1 MADYMKPV
9 IFKLNEEMFGV
20 DINKVQGIE
29 KQINIVPVPNSTSY
43 IDGIINLRGE
53 VVPVYDLK
61 KKFGMKSSSISEN
74 FIIVRFNGVALALGV
89 DAVLEI
95 DDLPADK
102 VVSMPSMVKTSATA
116 YLDRVAN
123 LKEGLV
129 ILLDID
135 KLLTDEETNN
145 VKKLA
150 DDMAQN

>member
-9 IFKLNEEMFGV
+9 IFKLNDEMFGV

-61 KKFGMKSSSISEN
+61 KKFGMTYDGRNEN
-74 FIIVRFNGVALALGV
+74 FIIVRMNGIALALGV
-89 DAVLEI
+89 DTVLEI

-102 VVSMPSMVKTSATA
+102 VVAMPGMVKKADTM

-123 LKEGLV
+123 LKDGLV
-129 ILLDID
+129 ILLDIE
-135 KLLTDEETNN
+135 KLLTDEETNG
-145 VKKLA
+145 VKKLT
-150 DDMAQN
+150 DDMSN

>member
-9 IFKLNEEMFGV
+9 IFKLNDEMFGV

-61 KKFGMKSSSISEN
+61 KKFGMTYDGRNEN
-74 FIIVRFNGVALALGV
+74 FIIVRMNGIALALGV
-89 DAVLEI
+89 DTVLEI

-102 VVSMPSMVKTSATA
+102 VVAMPGMVKKADTM

-123 LKEGLV
+123 LKDGLV
-129 ILLDID
+129 ILLDIE
-135 KLLTDEETNN
+135 KLLTDEETNS
-145 VKKLA
+145 VKKLTN
-150 DDMAQN
+150 DMSN

>member
-61 KKFGMKSSSISEN
+61 KKFGMKSGSKSEN

>member
-9 IFKLNEEMFGV
+9 IFKLNDEMFGV

-29 KQINIVPVPNSTSY
+29 KQINIVPEPNSTSY

-61 KKFGMKSSSISEN
+61 KKFGMTYDGRNEN
-74 FIIVRFNGVALALGV
+74 FIIVRMNGIALALGV
-89 DAVLEI
+89 DTVLEI

-102 VVSMPSMVKTSATA
+102 VVAMPGMVKKADTM

-123 LKEGLV
+123 LKDGLV
-129 ILLDID
+129 ILLDIE
-135 KLLTDEETNN
+135 KLLTDEETNS
-145 VKKLA
+145 VKKLT
-150 DDMAQN
+150 DDMSN

>member
-61 KKFGMKSSSISEN
+61 KKFGMKSGSISEN

>member
-61 KKFGMKSSSISEN
+61 KKFGMKSGSISEN

-123 LKEGLV
+123 LNEGLV

>member
-1 MADYMKPV
+1 M
-9 IFKLNEEMFGV
+9 ESG
-20 DINKVQGIE
+20 G
-29 KQINIVPVPNSTSY
+29 
-43 IDGIINLRGE
+43 
-53 VVPVYDLK
+53 
-61 KKFGMKSSSISEN
+61 ISEN

>member
-9 IFKLNEEMFGV
+9 IFKLNDEMFGV

-61 KKFGMKSSSISEN
+61 KKFGMIYDGRSEN
-74 FIIVRFNGVALALGV
+74 FIIVRMNGIALALGV
-89 DAVLEI
+89 DTVLEI

-102 VVSMPSMVKTSATA
+102 VVAMPGMVKKADTM

-123 LKEGLV
+123 LKDGLV
-129 ILLDID
+129 ILLDIE
-135 KLLTDEETNN
+135 KLLTDEETNG
-145 VKKLA
+145 VKKLT
-150 DDMAQN
+150 DDMSN

>member
-1 MADYMKPV
+1 MADYIRPV

-61 KKFGMKSSSISEN
+61 KKFGMESGGISEN

>member
-9 IFKLNEEMFGV
+9 IFKLNDEMFGV

-61 KKFGMKSSSISEN
+61 KKFGMTYDGRNEN
-74 FIIVRFNGVALALGV
+74 FIIVRMNGIALALGV
-89 DAVLEI
+89 DTVLEI

-102 VVSMPSMVKTSATA
+102 VVAMPGMVKKADTM

-123 LKEGLV
+123 LKDGLV
-129 ILLDID
+129 ILLDSE
-135 KLLTDEETNN
+135 KLLTDEETNS
-145 VKKLA
+145 VKKLT
-150 DDMAQN
+150 DDMSN

>member
-9 IFKLNEEMFGV
+9 IFKLNDEMFGV

-61 KKFGMKSSSISEN
+61 KKFGMTYDGRNEN
-74 FIIVRFNGVALALGV
+74 FIIVRMNGIALALGV
-89 DAVLEI
+89 DTVLEI

-102 VVSMPSMVKTSATA
+102 VVAMPGMVKKADTM

-123 LKEGLV
+123 LKDGLV
-129 ILLDID
+129 ILLDIE
-135 KLLTDEETNN
+135 KLLTDEETNS
-145 VKKLA
+145 VKKLT
-150 DDMAQN
+150 DDMSN

>member
-9 IFKLNEEMFGV
+9 IFKLNDKMFGV

-61 KKFGMKSSSISEN
+61 KKFGMTYDGRSEN
-74 FIIVRFNGVALALGV
+74 FIIVRMNGIALALGV
-89 DAVLEI
+89 DTVLEI

-102 VVSMPSMVKTSATA
+102 VVAMPGMVKKADTM

-123 LKEGLV
+123 LKDGLV
-129 ILLDID
+129 ILLDIE
-135 KLLTDEETNN
+135 KLLTDEETNG
-145 VKKLA
+145 VKKLT
-150 DDMAQN
+150 DDMSN

>member
-1 MADYMKPV
+1 
-9 IFKLNEEMFGV
+9 
-20 DINKVQGIE
+20 
-29 KQINIVPVPNSTSY
+29 
-43 IDGIINLRGE
+43 
-53 VVPVYDLK
+53 
-61 KKFGMKSSSISEN
+61 
-74 FIIVRFNGVALALGV
+74 
-89 DAVLEI
+89 
-95 DDLPADK
+95 
-102 VVSMPSMVKTSATA
+102 MVKTSATA

>member
-9 IFKLNEEMFGV
+9 IFKLNDEMFGV

-61 KKFGMKSSSISEN
+61 KKFGMTYDGRNEN
-74 FIIVRFNGVALALGV
+74 FIIVRMNGIALALGV
-89 DAVLEI
+89 DTVLEI

-102 VVSMPSMVKTSATA
+102 VVAMPGMVKKADTM
-116 YLDRVAN
+116 YLDRVVN
-123 LKEGLV
+123 LKDGLV
-129 ILLDID
+129 ILLDIE
-135 KLLTDEETNN
+135 KLLTDEETNG
-145 VKKLA
+145 VKKLT
-150 DDMAQN
+150 DDMSN

>member
-61 KKFGMKSSSISEN
+61 KKFGMESGGISEN

-89 DAVLEI
+89 DAV
-95 DDLPADK
+95 
-102 VVSMPSMVKTSATA
+102 
-116 YLDRVAN
+116 
-123 LKEGLV
+123 
-129 ILLDID
+129 
-135 KLLTDEETNN
+135 
-145 VKKLA
+145 
-150 DDMAQN
+150 

>member
-9 IFKLNEEMFGV
+9 IFKLNDEMFGV

-61 KKFGMKSSSISEN
+61 KKFGMTYDGRNEN
-74 FIIVRFNGVALALGV
+74 FIIVRMNGIALALGV
-89 DAVLEI
+89 DTVLEI

-102 VVSMPSMVKTSATA
+102 VVAMPGMVKKADTM

-123 LKEGLV
+123 LKDGLV
-129 ILLDID
+129 ILLDIE
-135 KLLTDEETNN
+135 KLLTDEEINS
-145 VKKLA
+145 VKKLT
-150 DDMAQN
+150 DDMSN

>member
-61 KKFGMKSSSISEN
+61 KKFGMKSGSISEN

-116 YLDRVAN
+116 YLDMVAN

>member
-29 KQINIVPVPNSTSY
+29 KQINIVPVPNSMSY

-61 KKFGMKSSSISEN
+61 KKFGMKSGSISEN